1 MCGCWLLPKSHLWKS
16 VSTHLGSRAVTQTQV
31 CESFEVESTTN
42 NKHDIQSR
50 YVAKTMAYTCEL
62 FLMSCTYLLQDV
74 HPKGDNSLSKM
85 FHIDVPDLQT
95 HSSFVLFSFKVTK
108 QCTVRFLHRWMK
120 CCVIFCLVC
129 FNVNKQC
136 LISHWKIYFL
146 GAPAT
151 AEEVPLRMVMLTD
164 SFHQVL

>member
-1 MCGCWLLPKSHLWKS
+1 MRMLAASEEPSAKS
-16 VSTHLGSRAVTQTQV
+16 VSTHLGSRAVTQTPV
-31 CESFEVESTTN
+31 CESFEVESITN

-74 HPKGDNSLSKM
+74 RPKGDISLSEM

-108 QCTVRFLHRWMK
+108 QCTVRFLHRWMMY
-120 CCVIFCLVC
+120 CVIFFYLVC

-136 LISHWKIYFL
+136 LISH
-146 GAPAT
+146 
-151 AEEVPLRMVMLTD
+151 
-164 SFHQVL
+164 